1 MASATGT
8 GRRAGLD
15 RDEVVDAAV
24 ALVEAGGADA
34 LTMRKLAAELGVA
47 TTTIYWHAGN
57 RDELILA
64 VVGRVAERAGPTEAT
79 GGALADRIVALAEQ
93 LWVASLAHR
102 NVAALAHQAGAT
114 ALLGHRYAEALAR
127 ELADA
132 GITGDAARDVVRA
145 VMMCLA
151 GFLVVEMRR
160 PDATAPAGRPEALWH
175 DDEPDGLPADT
186 LAALARPPDLP
197 QLFRATLRGVVEGL
211 GADR

>member
-34 LTMRKLAAELGVA
+34 LSMRKLAAELGVA

-64 VVGRVAERAGPTEAT
+64 VVARVAEQTEPAEVT
-79 GGALADRIVALAEQ
+79 GDDLAERIVALAEQ
-93 LWVASLAHR
+93 LWAASLAHR

-114 ALLGHRYAEALAR
+114 ALLGHRYEEAMAR
-127 ELADA
+127 ELAEA

-145 VMMCLA
+145 VMMVLA
-151 GFLVVEMRR
+151 GFLVVGMRR
-160 PDATAPAGRPEALWH
+160 PDAAAAAGRPEALWLE
-175 DDEPDGLPADT
+175 DDADLPPET
-186 LAALARPPDLP
+186 LTALARPPDLP
-197 QLFRATLRGVVEGL
+197 ALFRATLRGVVEGL

>member
-24 ALVEAGGADA
+24 ALVEAGGAEA
-34 LTMRKLAAELGVA
+34 LSMRKLAADLGVT

-64 VVGRVAERAGPTEAT
+64 VVARVAEQTGPTAAAGET
-79 GGALADRIVALAEQ
+79 TADRIVDLAEQ
-93 LWVASLAHR
+93 LWAASLAHR

-114 ALLGHRYAEALAR
+114 ALLGHRYEEAMAR
-127 ELADA
+127 ELAAA
-132 GITGDAARDVVRA
+132 GVTGEAARDVVRA

-151 GFLVVEMRR
+151 GFLVVGMRR
-160 PDATAPAGRPEALWH
+160 AEPAGRPEALWI
-175 DDEPDGLPADT
+175 DDDVEDLPADT
-186 LAALARPPDLP
+186 LAALAEAPDLP
-197 QLFRATLRGVVEGL
+197 QLFRATLQGVVEGL